1 MQAAGLFDQM
11 KASLTNWKATSA
23 GYEKQPDTADIGKV
37 EEVMQVFTYQA
48 TNSGHPVII
57 VDDKIFFLNFICS
70 I

>member
-1 MQAAGLFDQM
+1 M

-57 VDDKIFFLNFICS
+57 VDDMT
-70 I
+70 